1 MTDKLTFDDFR
12 ARIGDKRDREF
23 YRSLDELSRSEAFDE
38 VLANEF
44 PRQALPLQ
52 RGVDRRD
59 FMKLMSASMA
69 LAGLAAC
76 NRPEQKIVPYVK
88 QPENLVP
95 GKPIFFA
102 TAMTLGGVASGV
114 LAESHMG
121 RRGSSPWR
129 RRSACR
135 GRGSPAA

>member
-1 MTDKLTFDDFR
+1 MKDIDLKEFTNR
-12 ARIGDKRDREF
+12 MGDKR
-23 YRSLDELSRSEAFDE
+23 YWRSLEDLSRSDE
-38 VLANEF
+38 FADVMANEF
-44 PRQALPLQ
+44 PQQALPLQ

-121 RRGSSPWR
+121 RPT
-129 RRSACR
+129 
-135 GRGSPAA
+135 